1 MELTGK
7 KLEEVL
13 NAELVGKDV
22 GYSHWKFTN
31 ALLSVIRVFAKR
43 AGLDEN
49 LFSYKDQGQSSAYLT
64 YRGVGQ
70 SLAYLTYRG
79 VVFGDASFQKQ
90 RGERRYGSY
99 DWTFKKVFVNLANE
113 DGYSSYNGLTF
124 QEMLN
129 KIDEELSAKKSR
141 EEAKLEQAKQIFQK
155 IKAELGN
162 VSDYEVVNYIKYMND
177 NRYSLYK

>member
-31 ALLSVIRVFAKR
+31 ALLSVIRIFAKK

-49 LFSYKDQGQSSAYLT
+49 AFSYKDQGPSST
-64 YRGVGQ
+64 
-70 SLAYLTYRG
+70 YLTYRG
-79 VVFGDASFQKQ
+79 VVFGDASFQKR
-90 RGERRYGSY
+90 RGERHYGSY
-99 DWTFKKVFVNLANE
+99 DWNFKKVFVNLVNE
-113 DGYSSYNGLTF
+113 DGCSSYNGLTF
-124 QEMLN
+124 QEMLDR
-129 KIDEELSAKKSR
+129 IDEELLAKKSR

-155 IKAELGN
+155 IKAELGTT
-162 VSDYEVVNYIKYMND
+162 SDYETIEFIKYMNE
-177 NRYSLYK
+177 NKYSLW

>member
-13 NAELVGKDV
+13 NTELVGKDV
-22 GYSHWKFTN
+22 GYQHWKFTD
-31 ALLSVIRVFAKR
+31 ALLSIIRIFAKK

-49 LFSYKDQGQSSAYLT
+49 AFSYKEQGPSS
-64 YRGVGQ
+64 V
-70 SLAYLTYRG
+70 YLTYRG

-90 RGERRYGSY
+90 RGERRFGSY
-99 DWTFKKVFVNLANE
+99 DWNFKKIFVNFLNE
-113 DGYSSYNGLTF
+113 DGCSSYSWLTF

-129 KIDEELSAKKSR
+129 KIDEELLAKKSR

-155 IKAELGN
+155 IKTELGTT
-162 VSDYEVVNYIKYMND
+162 SDYETVEFIKYMND
-177 NRYSLYK
+177 HRYSLYK

>member
-13 NAELVGKDV
+13 NTELVGKDV

-31 ALLSVIRVFAKR
+31 ALLSVIRIFAKK

-49 LFSYKDQGQSSAYLT
+49 LFSYKDSGPSSAYLT
-64 YRGVGQ
+64 YRGVN
-70 SLAYLTYRG
+70 
-79 VVFGDASFQKQ
+79 FGDASFQKQ
-90 RGERRYGSY
+90 RGERRFGSY
-99 DWTFKKVFVNLANE
+99 DWNFKKIFINLANE
-113 DGYSSYNGLTF
+113 DGYSRYNGLTF
-124 QEMLN
+124 QEMLD
-129 KIDEELSAKKSR
+129 KIDEELLAKKSR

-155 IKAELGN
+155 IKTELGN

-177 NRYSLYK
+177 NRYYLYK

>member
-7 KLEEVL
+7 KLEEIL
-13 NAELVGKDV
+13 NTELVGKDV
-22 GYSHWKFTN
+22 GHSHWKFTD
-31 ALLSVIRVFAKR
+31 ALLSVIRILAKK

-49 LFSYKDQGQSSAYLT
+49 AFNYKDQGPSSI
-64 YRGVGQ
+64 
-70 SLAYLTYRG
+70 YLTYRG

-90 RGERRYGSY
+90 KGKYCYGGY
-99 DWTFKKVFVNLANE
+99 EWTFKKVFVNLVNE
-113 DGYSSYNGLTF
+113 DGCSSYNGLTF
-124 QEMLN
+124 QEMLDR
-129 KIDEELSAKKSR
+129 IDEELSAKKSR

-162 VSDYEVVNYIKYMND
+162 VSDYEVANYIKYMND

>member
-1 MELTGK
+1 MELTGR
-7 KLEEVL
+7 KLEEIL
-13 NAELVGKDV
+13 NTELVGKDV

-31 ALLSVIRVFAKR
+31 ALLSVIRIFAKK

-49 LFSYKDQGQSSAYLT
+49 AFSYKEQGTNST
-64 YRGVGQ
+64 
-70 SLAYLTYRG
+70 YLTYRG

-90 RGERRYGSY
+90 KGKYCHGGYE
-99 DWTFKKVFVNLANE
+99 WTFKKVFVNLVNE

-124 QEMLN
+124 QEMLDR
-129 KIDEELSAKKSR
+129 IDEELSAKKSR

-155 IKAELGN
+155 IKSELGN

-177 NRYSLYK
+177 HRYSLYE